1 MTSTMTSNIIV
12 FFDSAQP
19 SSSQDYQP
27 SQLDGFKTCQVSLPI
42 AIQRALTADDMHRI
56 VGAVQREIDTI
67 KEQEDE
73 WEAHLARNR
82 QALQDMFVQEQQK
95 NEERA
100 REQQKRSASQAVEGV
115 DAAGEDVTGED
126 VTGEDTTSSRK
137 KARKETCKHGTPYSA
152 TSPCYGPTSPCYDP
166 TSPCY
171 DPTSPCYDPT
181 SPSYQADPR
190 VCPNCGTD
198 VALYDGEDFAYLPTS
213 PCYHPVE
220 MKAVCGHCATT
231 ITTTANDAQEEMDA
245 PTSPVYDVEADVVD
259 AVDVVEEKAVT
270 EEKVVTEEKA
280 DVADVV
286 SEEKADDEFFAPTSP
301 SYSKITTCIGTVSR
315 GPRKGMRCQ
324 WAVVDQATAMCAI
337 HKKQYDNKV
346 GREERMQRVRET
358 VDRTLKIMAKKRKF
372 DTEFRPLTLARS
384 TSAC

>member
-1 MTSTMTSNIIV
+1 MTSTMTSTMTSNVIV

-82 QALQDMFVQEQQK
+82 RALQDMFVQEQQK
-95 NEERA
+95 NQERM
-100 REQQKRSASQAVEGV
+100 REQQKRTASQAVEEV
-115 DAAGEDVTGED
+115 KADTTGEDVTGED

-152 TSPCYGPTSPCYDP
+152 TSPCYGPTSPCYDL
-166 TSPCY
+166 Y
-171 DPTSPCYDPT
+171 GPTSPCYDPT

-198 VALYDGEDFAYLPTS
+198 VALYDGEDFVYLPTS

-220 MKAVCGHCATT
+220 MKAVCGNCAT
-231 ITTTANDAQEEMDA
+231 TTTANDADVAEEMDA
-245 PTSPVYDVEADVVD
+245 PTSPVYDVEADVV
-259 AVDVVEEKAVT
+259 AEEKVDVVD
-270 EEKVVTEEKA
+270 VVTEEKA
-280 DVADVV
+280 IT

-346 GREERMQRVRET
+346 GREGRIQRVRKM

>member
-1 MTSTMTSNIIV
+1 MTS
-12 FFDSAQP
+12 
-19 SSSQDYQP
+19 
-27 SQLDGFKTCQVSLPI
+27 L
-42 AIQRALTADDMHRI
+42 
-56 VGAVQREIDTI
+56 
-67 KEQEDE
+67 
-73 WEAHLARNR
+73 
-82 QALQDMFVQEQQK
+82 
-95 NEERA
+95 
-100 REQQKRSASQAVEGV
+100 
-115 DAAGEDVTGED
+115 
-126 VTGEDTTSSRK
+126 RK
-137 KARKETCKHGTPYSA
+137 KARKETCKHDTPYSA
-152 TSPCYGPTSPCYDP
+152 TSPCYGP

-213 PCYHPVE
+213 PCYNPVE

-245 PTSPVYDVEADVVD
+245 PTSPVYDVEADVV
-259 AVDVVEEKAVT
+259 AEEKADAEKKAEVVA
-270 EEKVVTEEKA
+270 EEKTDVVAEEKA

-337 HKKQYDNKV
+337 HKKQHDNKV

>member
-1 MTSTMTSNIIV
+1 MTSTMTSTMTSNVIV
-12 FFDSAQP
+12 FFDSA
-19 SSSQDYQP
+19 QP

-73 WEAHLARNR
+73 WEMHLARNR
-82 QALQDMFVQEQQK
+82 QALQDMLVQEQQK
-95 NEERA
+95 NQERM
-100 REQQKRSASQAVEGV
+100 REQQKRTASQAVEEV
-115 DAAGEDVTGED
+115 KADATGEDATGED

-137 KARKETCKHGTPYSA
+137 KARKETCKHDTPYSA

-198 VALYDGEDFAYLPTS
+198 VALYDGEDFVYLPTS
-213 PCYHPVE
+213 PCYNPVE
-220 MKAVCGHCATT
+220 MKAVCGNCAT
-231 ITTTANDAQEEMDA
+231 ITTANDAQEEMDA
-245 PTSPVYDVEADVVD
+245 PTSPVYDVEADVV
-259 AVDVVEEKAVT
+259 AEEKVDVVDVVAEEKAVT
-270 EEKVVTEEKA
+270 
-280 DVADVV
+280 
-286 SEEKADDEFFAPTSP
+286 EEKADDEFFAPTSP

-337 HKKQYDNKV
+337 HKKQHDNKV
-346 GREERMQRVRET
+346 GREERIQRVT
-358 VDRTLKIMAKKRKF
+358 KMVDRTLKIMAKKRKF